1 MKVYVPDSCMGDVI
15 GDLSS
20 RRGKVL
26 GSDSQAG
33 ITEIKAHVPMSEIL
47 RYAPDLRSLT
57 GGQGV
62 FTMEFDHYEEAPAPI
77 VEKVIAEHQK
87 SKEDA

>member
-1 MKVYVPDSCMGDVI
+1 
-15 GDLSS
+15 
-20 RRGKVL
+20 
-26 GSDSQAG
+26 
-33 ITEIKAHVPMSEIL
+33 MSEIL